1 MYKFR
6 LWYLTTYKY
15 CHWGN
20 DIVVGNARYKM
31 YNRRQSRCYKFVFGL
46 SFMLSIDRHNNFL
59 LCYMVGSSNEAQF
72 WYRPLFMPWKY
83 SNLASIVVPSVLP
96 KHKTHIGTSHFTA
109 GYLKVLNPPIS
120 LPLEMTLV
128 WV

>member
-1 MYKFR
+1 MFSICLYKFR

-20 DIVVGNARYKM
+20 DIVVGNAGYKM
-31 YNRRQSRCYKFVFGL
+31 YNQRQSRCYKFVFGL

-72 WYRPLFMPWKY
+72 
-83 SNLASIVVPSVLP
+83 
-96 KHKTHIGTSHFTA
+96 
-109 GYLKVLNPPIS
+109 
-120 LPLEMTLV
+120 
-128 WV
+128 